1 MVKRSSPK
9 MNHLNLQVQI
19 RKQLVRR
26 IVLAHPTIGNL
37 APAFSLNDQ
46 DGKKIS
52 LKDFKGK
59 QGVVLYFYPR
69 ASTPGCTLQANG
81 LKDIKAELETRGYA
95 AVGVSFDPVAKIK
108 KFHDKYELNFP
119 LLSDEDHTIIDK
131 YGCWQLKKFM
141 GRENMGTVRTT
152 FIIDKESRLVKV
164 MDKFKTK
171 SHHETLLE
179 VLDELTE

>member
-1 MVKRSSPK
+1 VTHPK
-9 MNHLNLQVQI
+9 
-19 RKQLVRR
+19 
-26 IVLAHPTIGNL
+26 IGNL
-37 APAFSLNDQ
+37 APAFSLLDQ
-46 DGKKIS
+46 DGNKVS

-59 QGVVLYFYPR
+59 QSVVLYFYPR

-81 LKDIKAELETRGYA
+81 LRDIKSELEKLGYVA
-95 AVGVSFDPVAKIK
+95 IGVSFDPVAKIK

-119 LLSDEDHTIIDK
+119 LLSDEDHAIIDK

-141 GRENMGTVRTT
+141 GKENMGTVRTT
-152 FIIDKESRLVKV
+152 FIIDKDGRLVKI

-179 VLDELTE
+179 VLDELAG